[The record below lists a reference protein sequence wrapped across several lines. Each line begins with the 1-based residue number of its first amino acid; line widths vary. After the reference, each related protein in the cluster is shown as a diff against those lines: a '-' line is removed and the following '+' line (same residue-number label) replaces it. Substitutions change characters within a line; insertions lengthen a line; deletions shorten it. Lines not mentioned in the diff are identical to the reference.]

1 MQNDKSL
8 IRFINEQNEIVL
20 PKRPKAGAKS
30 TRSSRIVVKRKPIND
45 ETSKR
50 NLKNQIRGLED
61 KLSIFAHEKATAE
74 TKAGHLVAENKTK
87 DAAIKILRKRSSLNN
102 NHGIDWCFSA
112 DRDRLINNRL
122 GALKLN
128 NTIESCFWTIE
139 GAQLVLVNQGMPLKN
154 QNATKSEKRR
164 FSCNIHNPNIDLFH
178 NNISV
183 NSLKSLEKFD
193 NLKKYS

>member
-1 MQNDKSL
+1 MNSRLLSL
-8 IRFINEQNEIVL
+8 HTYFKKNNNRNNRVKTLYALISGSFVARD
-20 PKRPKAGAKS
+20 
-30 TRSSRIVVKRKPIND
+30 RIYV
-45 ETSKR
+45 SM
-50 NLKNQIRGLED
+50 
-61 KLSIFAHEKATAE
+61 
-74 TKAGHLVAENKTK
+74 GHKTK

-128 NTIESCFWTIE
+128 KTIESCFWTIE

-193 NLKKYS
+193 NFVNLAGDISSKSKI